1 MGGAHLA
8 INEKT
13 KVSLT
18 IGAIFAVI
26 LFVGGGA
33 WKASA
38 FASGIEV
45 ELKSLRGDLTTL
57 AGDRFTL
64 AMASEQALRTA
75 MANPG
80 LRVPDPRNPGQFF
93 FVESKR

>member
-1 MGGAHLA
+1 MA

-18 IGAIFAVI
+18 IAGIVSLI

-33 WKASA
+33 WQASS
-38 FASGIEV
+38 FANNIEV
-45 ELKSLRGDLTTL
+45 ELKQLRTDLNSFS
-57 AGDRFTL
+57 GDRFTA

-80 LRVPDPRNPGQFF
+80 MRVPDPRNPGQFF
-93 FVESKR
+93 FVEVKR